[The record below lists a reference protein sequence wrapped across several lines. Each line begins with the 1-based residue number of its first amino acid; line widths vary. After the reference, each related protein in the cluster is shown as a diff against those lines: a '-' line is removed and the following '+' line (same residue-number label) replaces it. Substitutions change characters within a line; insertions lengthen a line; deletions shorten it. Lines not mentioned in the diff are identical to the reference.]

1 LQNDSEYVVSVLELF
16 SGQLS
21 LEEILNCDIAF
32 LRELCIA
39 RSNLIEEQNKAKEE
53 ALAEATSESSKRK

>member
-1 LQNDSEYVVSVLELF
+1 MSVLELF